1 MKKISVF
8 LMAAL
13 LVGVAS
19 AFTTVKPV
27 KQQVAYGFDGVQ
39 WHEVNTEDIGET
51 FECISG
57 NTYCLYD
64 APNGNPLPGLSSD
77 EQFRKITE

>member
-39 WHEVNTEDIGET
+39 WYEVNTEDIGIT
-51 FECISG
+51 FECNPG
-57 NTYCLYD
+57 TTYCLYD
-64 APNGNPLPGLSSD
+64 APNGNPLPGQSPV
-77 EQFRKITE
+77 EQFRKIQE

>member
-19 AFTTVKPV
+19 AFTTVKPAM
-27 KQQVAYGFDGVQ
+27 KQIAYGNDGQQ
-39 WHEVNTEDIGET
+39 WHPVNTEDINVT
-51 FECISG
+51 FRCDAGSS
-57 NTYCLYD
+57 YCLFD
-64 APNGNPLPGLSSD
+64 EPDGTPLPGQTPNK
-77 EQFRKITE
+77 QFVLQ